1 MTDALGLAAAAI
13 SAVERFEQLEKSGG
27 SPSAIA
33 AARVELRLLK
43 RRLEDAKTDIILTA
57 TMSKALA
64 RPFKMKA

>member
-1 MTDALGLAAAAI
+1 MTDALGLAAEAGIAI
-13 SAVERFEQLEKSGG
+13 ERLEQLEKDNA

-43 RRLEDAKTDIILTA
+43 RRLEDAKTDIVLTA
-57 TMSKALA
+57 TMAKALA